1 MGNIVNSAN
10 LSVADAR
17 RGDIIRRVT
26 RQLDSL
32 EREIGRGSLGAGG
45 VPSAYLA
52 ERLEFLKGEA
62 ERLQQEIARLS
73 ALAGEELIREMVP
86 SIAQREAMAD
96 EPVASLHDVI
106 SQRGAMLPQQVIVSR
121 QTLPSRHEGPQTA
134 PAVPQGLPKGF
145 VPGQVHTPDPVWAP
159 Q

>member
-62 ERLQQEIARLS
+62 DRLQQEFARLS
-73 ALAGEELIREMVP
+73 ALAGEELIRVMGS
-86 SIAQREAMAD
+86 SIAQRAAKAD
-96 EPVASLHDVI
+96 GPAASRRAVI
-106 SQRGAMLPQQVIVSR
+106 SARGAIRHPPVI
-121 QTLPSRHEGPQTA
+121 
-134 PAVPQGLPKGF
+134 
-145 VPGQVHTPDPVWAP
+145 
-159 Q
+159 